1 MTTFMPSEMGTF
13 ENYSILKPDMALAMT
28 SCWIS
33 DVPSKIV
40 WLISDRPVRFEQGLD
55 VRFRVHLVRAGVVDP
70 GSCRDES
77 RVELRNDLRRL
88 KPAETWITVLQFQ
101 VLSTKLG

>member
-1 MTTFMPSEMGTF
+1 MPSEMGTF

-40 WLISDRPVRFEQGLD
+40 WLISDRPVRFGQGCD
-55 VRFRVHLVRAGVVDP
+55 VRFLVHLVRPVVVIP
-70 GSCRDES
+70 TSCRDES
-77 RVELRNDLRRL
+77 RDDLRNDL
-88 KPAETWITVLQFQ
+88 
-101 VLSTKLG
+101 